1 MISLL
6 KKLIDNKNIDGY
18 IIPKNDEFFS
28 EYSFPNRLKF
38 ISNFS
43 GSAGMAIILK
53 DKNFLFVDGRYIEQ
67 ASIES
72 GNNFKIFEIPK
83 TRPFNILKKRKD
95 KIRLGFDPKLFTE
108 TSLKSN
114 FGDSCNLIPIG
125 NNLIDEIFNLKN
137 NYKSKEFYYLSEAV
151 AG

>member
-6 KKLIDNKNIDGY
+6 KNLMNNKNIDGY
-18 IIPKNDEFFS
+18 IIPKNDEFFA

-53 DKNFLFVDGRYIEQ
+53 DKNFLFVDGRYTEQ

-72 GNNFKIFEIPK
+72 GRNFKIFEIPK
-83 TRPFNILKKRKD
+83 FRPFNILKKIKN
-95 KIRLGFDPKLFTE
+95 KLKLGFDPKLFTE

-114 FGDSCNLIPIG
+114 FRDSCNLIPIS
-125 NNLIDEIFNLKN
+125 NNFCLLYTSPSPRD
-137 NYKSKEFYYLSEAV
+137 S
-151 AG
+151 